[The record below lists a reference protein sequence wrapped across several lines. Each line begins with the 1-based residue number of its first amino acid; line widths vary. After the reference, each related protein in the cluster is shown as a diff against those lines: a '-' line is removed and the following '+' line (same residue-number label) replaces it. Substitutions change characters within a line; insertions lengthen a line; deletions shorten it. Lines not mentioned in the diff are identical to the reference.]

1 MCGIVG
7 FFDPARHR
15 NQEELLALT
24 QGMLRPLNHRGPDDN
39 GVWVDAE
46 AGIALGHKR
55 LSIIDLSIAGHQPMV
70 STTGRYILT
79 YNGEIYNFSEIRQKL
94 ELEKGTASVFRGH
107 SDTEVMLVAFEQWG
121 IQSALRSFNGM
132 FAFALWDREKRL
144 LHLGRDRLGEKPLYY
159 GWSNNKFFFGS
170 ELSALRSHPSFKS
183 DIDRDALA
191 LYLRYSYV
199 PCPHSIYKGIRKL
212 APGHFLILNGFHPEA
227 PVVPVSYWSAKYTAE
242 QGVLDPFKGSET
254 EAITQLDTLLRD
266 SIRKRMVSDVPLG
279 AFLSGGIDSSTV
291 VALMQAESS
300 RPVKT
305 FSIGM
310 HETGFNEAEFAARV
324 AQHLGT
330 DHTELYVTPKE
341 AIDVIPRLHTLY
353 TEPFADSSQIPTF
366 LVSQMARQHVT
377 VSLSG
382 DGGDELF
389 GGYNRYFWGP
399 DIWRKIGWIPLPF
412 RKLIAKAL
420 RIPSPGQWDLLVHIL
435 APLFKEYGM
444 LGTFGD
450 KFQKLADVMEM
461 PDPDAL
467 YYRLT
472 SLWSHPEQLLI
483 RGREAKTIVT
493 EREQWPELQDF
504 VQRMMY
510 LDTVSYLPDDILV
523 KVDRA
528 SMGVSLEARIPF
540 LDHRLVEFAWKIPL
554 SMKIKNGYGKWL
566 LRQVLYQYVPKSL
579 IERPKMGFGIPL
591 AAWLRGPLKDW
602 AEDLISEK
610 KLREG
615 GFFHPTPIRKKW
627 EEHLSGKRHWHFNLW
642 NVLMFQAWLEGDKN

>member
-7 FFDPARHR
+7 FFDPARR
-15 NQEELLALT
+15 RSQEELLALT
-24 QGMLRPLNHRGPDDN
+24 RDMTHPLDHRGPDDR

-46 AGIALGHKR
+46 SGIALGHKR
-55 LSIIDLSIAGHQPMV
+55 LSIIDLSVAGHQPMV
-70 STTGRYILT
+70 SATGRYILT

-94 ELEKGTASVFRGH
+94 ESKMTTASAFTGH

-121 IQSALRSFNGM
+121 IQEALHSFNGM

-159 GWSNNKFFFGS
+159 GWSNKQFFFGS
-170 ELSALRSHPSFKS
+170 ELSAIRCHPDFKS
-183 DIDRDALA
+183 EVDHNALA
-191 LYLRYSYV
+191 LYLRYGYV
-199 PCPHSIYKGIRKL
+199 PCPYSIYQGIQKLTPGNYLTINGL
-212 APGHFLILNGFHPEA
+212 APETSDGPI
-227 PVVPVSYWSAKYTAE
+227 SYWSAKNAAE
-242 QGVLDPFKGSET
+242 QGLQNSFIGSEA
-254 EAITQLDTLLRD
+254 EAVSQLDTLLRD

-279 AFLSGGIDSSTV
+279 AFLSGGIDSSTI
-291 VALMQAESS
+291 VALMQAESN

-310 HETGFNEAEFAARV
+310 HETGFNEAEFAGRIAR
-324 AQHLGT
+324 HLGT

-341 AIDVIPRLHTLY
+341 ALDVIPRLHSLY

-366 LVSQMARQHVT
+366 LVSEMARQHVT

-389 GGYNRYFWGP
+389 GGYNRYFWAP
-399 DIWRKIGWIPLPF
+399 DIWGKISWIPLLL
-412 RKLIAKAL
+412 RKLTANAL
-420 RIPSPGQWDLLVHIL
+420 RIPSPGQWDQFASLL
-435 APLFKEYGM
+435 APIFKEYGM

-461 PDPDAL
+461 PDPDSL

-472 SLWSHPEQLLI
+472 SQWTHPEQLLI
-483 RGREAKTIVT
+483 KGRETKIIVT
-493 EREQWPELQDF
+493 DRKKWPKLQNF

-540 LDHRLVEFAWKIPL
+540 LDHRLVEWAWKIPQ
-554 SMKIKNGYGKWL
+554 SMKIKNGSGKWL
-566 LRQVLYQYVPKSL
+566 LRQVLYQYVPKDL
-579 IERPKMGFGIPL
+579 VDRPKMGFGIPL
-591 AAWLRGPLKDW
+591 ASWLRGPLKDW
-602 AEDLISEK
+602 AENLLSEK

-615 GFFHPTPIRKKW
+615 GFFQPTIIREKW
-627 EEHLSGKRHWHFNLW
+627 EEHLKGKRHWHFNLW
-642 NVLMFQAWLEGDKN
+642 NVLMFQAWLEANNH